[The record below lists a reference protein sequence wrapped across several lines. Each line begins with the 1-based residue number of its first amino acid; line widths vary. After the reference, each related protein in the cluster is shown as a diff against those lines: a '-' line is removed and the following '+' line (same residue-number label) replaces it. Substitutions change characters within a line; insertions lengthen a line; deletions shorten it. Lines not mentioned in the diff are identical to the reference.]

1 MCRFLVYCGSS
12 PIILSKLVTEP
23 SHSILTQSYDSRLRL
38 DSRRPVNGDGF
49 GIGWYTDPS
58 LGPDPCIFTSTLP
71 AWNCVN
77 LERLAPK
84 TASNL
89 IFAHVRATTEGSLA
103 ENNCHPFQHETL
115 MWMHNGNIG
124 AWKAVKRPLAS
135 SLRDKWF
142 LEVRGGTDS
151 EWAFALF
158 LDTLESLGVD
168 PSSHPVGGFDPKL
181 LRKAM
186 KSTVA
191 KINAFV
197 ESATANTTHQTNG
210 HSPPPSAMETRSLL
224 NFALTD
230 GHSVLVTRYVSSPT
244 DAAASLYYSSGTAW
258 VQGPLP
264 GQFRMERRDKASDVV
279 LVASEP
285 LTFERHNWLSV
296 PTNTIVTISN
306 QTVDVRPI
314 RDENWVEP
322 GEGGREREQREG
334 FARSKG
340 LVSKAPGG
348 GAETPMVGPGTPKP
362 LVERTDGMPI
372 RTTNGHAKAEDEDDE
387 AVVDM
392 SRIRRGG
399 GAGSR
404 GELDFFNMK
413 VREVSSQNGGSGGGG
428 GSIGNVWAT

>member
-12 PIILSKLVTEP
+12 PIILSKLIIEP

-38 DSRRPVNGDGF
+38 DRRRPVNGDGF

-89 IFAHVRATTEGSLA
+89 VFAHVRATTEGSLA
-103 ENNCHPFQHETL
+103 EDNCHPFQHETL

-142 LEVRGGTDS
+142 LGVRGGTDS

-168 PSSHPVGGFDPKL
+168 PSSHPEGGFDPKL
-181 LRKAM
+181 LRGAM
-186 KSTVA
+186 KETIA

-197 ESATANTTHQTNG
+197 KAGCAASSTSYLHPNRAGT
-210 HSPPPSAMETRSLL
+210 SPPAVNGQTSPSELETRSLL
-224 NFALTD
+224 NLALTD
-230 GHSVLVTRYVSSPT
+230 GHSVIVTRYVSSPT

-258 VQGPLP
+258 VQGSAP
-264 GQFRMERRDKASDVV
+264 GQFKMERRDKASDVV
-279 LVASEP
+279 LIASEP

-296 PTNTIVTISN
+296 PTNTIVTVSK

-314 RDENWVEP
+314 KDENWVD
-322 GEGGREREQREG
+322 GDVTRTEG
-334 FARSKG
+334 FAKSKG

-348 GAETPMVGPGTPKP
+348 GTETPMVGPGTPKP
-362 LVERTDGMPI
+362 LVERSATLGLTKMPSSGCEHEMVQHDH
-372 RTTNGHAKAEDEDDE
+372 RRNGSGDRMEQ
-387 AVVDM
+387 
-392 SRIRRGG
+392 
-399 GAGSR
+399 
-404 GELDFFNMK
+404 DFFNQK
-413 VREVSSQNGGSGGGG
+413 VREASGRGGAASL
-428 GSIGNVWAT
+428 WAS